1 MCYRAVKLVFIPF
14 SKNFFF
20 KKKEKM
26 WNLPK
31 IFRQNNMRN
40 LPKQNVT
47 NQFDDFFSTPMH
59 EVINLPKNL
68 IWYQLFYVKLKR
80 LKDLKNIQNWTYL
93 FRKSSYLVS
102 KMEIGRW
109 KPPQSKRKLII
120 LSFQCFDIRQFSL
133 NPWTTSE
140 FRLFLNDFF
149 CWWIS

>member
-1 MCYRAVKLVFIPF
+1 MFLSRSQKTFFQKKRENVDCGIYQKSSVKTTCVIYL
-14 SKNFFF
+14 SKTWLISLTNF
-20 KKKEKM
+20 
-26 WNLPK
+26 
-31 IFRQNNMRN
+31 
-40 LPKQNVT
+40 
-47 NQFDDFFSTPMH
+47 FFSTPMH

-109 KPPQSKRKLII
+109 KTPQSKRKLII